1 MKKTILT
8 IAIGL
13 ILILTCTINTISTDI
28 TKQTEDETYYLA
40 ATYGP
45 AWAKL
50 FTKIE
55 IINGDAEQISQI
67 ESLLTKH
74 NVGEDENL
82 YVSVEKLTF
91 KVTYKL
97 PTTIFS
103 RFLYYSINTK
113 ISFSEFSDFQNIS
126 SFQDFK
132 EFVNNSIETLKNS
145 TNMTKSRRH
154 SVTYENFTGFFY
166 LVKPRMFRILPPKL
180 FIPAKFAFVGVCEN
194 MIIN

>member
-1 MKKTILT
+1 MKK
-8 IAIGL
+8 AIFAIFTCL
-13 ILILTCTINTISTDI
+13 ILILTCTISTISTST

-55 IINGDAEQISQI
+55 IINGDSEQINQI
-67 ESLLTKH
+67 EALLTKH
-74 NVGEDENL
+74 SLGEDEDP

-113 ISFSEFSDFQNIS
+113 ISFSEFLDFQNIS

-145 TNMTKSRRH
+145 TDMTKSRRH
-154 SVTYENFTGFFY
+154 SFTYENFTGFFY

-194 MIIN
+194 LIQN